1 MEEKKLSYNES
12 MQEVEKILTSL
23 EKENPDID
31 DLSKDVKR
39 AVELLQE
46 CKKKLFDTDEEIKK
60 VFEDLKIK

>member
-1 MEEKKLSYNES
+1 MEEKRLSYNES
-12 MQEVEKILTSL
+12 MQEVEKILASL

-31 DLSKDVKR
+31 DLSKDVRR

-60 VFEDLKIK
+60 VFDDLKTK

>member
-1 MEEKKLSYNES
+1 MEEKRLSYNES
-12 MQEVEKILTSL
+12 MQEVEKILSSL

>member
-1 MEEKKLSYNES
+1 MEEKRLSYNES
-12 MQEVEKILTSL
+12 MQEVEKILASL

>member
-1 MEEKKLSYNES
+1 MSYNES
-12 MQEVEKILTSL
+12 MQEVEKILSSL